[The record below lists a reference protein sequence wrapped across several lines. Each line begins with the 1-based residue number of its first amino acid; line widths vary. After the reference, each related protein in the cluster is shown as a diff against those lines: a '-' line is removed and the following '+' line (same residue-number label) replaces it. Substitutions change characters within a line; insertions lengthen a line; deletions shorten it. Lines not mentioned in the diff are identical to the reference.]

1 MHYILYYF
9 GKLKTI
15 LILLLLVIV
24 SSYAIKLASECNI
37 LRKKYSLLNEELL
50 YYSFEAERLNISWQS
65 NPWHSYSS
73 GGLFDKEIASFI
85 NDSDSDLNISRSA
98 GGIISISFDHIEF
111 SLVLDIIHFIYH
123 YHNIYV
129 NSVEIFINAEGGYV
143 MGNITIV
150 KRDSKGT

>member
-15 LILLLLVIV
+15 LMLLLLVIF

-65 NPWHSYSS
+65 NSWHSYSS
-73 GGLFDKEIASFI
+73 GELFDKEIASFI
-85 NDSDSDLNISRSA
+85 NDSNSDLNISRSA
-98 GGIISISFDHIEF
+98 DGIISISFDHIEF
-111 SLVLDIIHFIYH
+111 SLALDIIHFIYH

-129 NSVEIFINAEGGYV
+129 KSVEIFSNADGGYV

>member
-1 MHYILYYF
+1 MHYILCYF

-15 LILLLLVIV
+15 LMLLLLVIV

-65 NPWHSYSS
+65 NSWHSYSS
-73 GGLFDKEIASFI
+73 GELFDKEISSFI
-85 NDSDSDLNISRSA
+85 NDSNSDLNISRSA
-98 GGIISISFDHIEF
+98 DGIISISFDHIEF
-111 SLVLDIIHFIYH
+111 SLVLDIINFIYH

-129 NSVEIFINAEGGYV
+129 KSVEIFNNADGGYV